1 MTDPLIDPA
10 VQAAIKQAERMV
22 RMEEGQNAIQRSV
35 ESIDSHLA
43 IQNGRI
49 GRTEE
54 RLAATQEALTS
65 HLQQITDR
73 QEFPRLISLESR
85 VGSIEAKSKTQAD
98 TQAGEAVA
106 TKRFMG
112 MLAVGLAV
120 FMGFAET
127 ILRPLIGRLLGLE

>member
-1 MTDPLIDPA
+1 MPDSLTDPA

-22 RMEEGQNAIQRSV
+22 RMEEGQNAIQKSL

-43 IQNGRI
+43 VQNGRI

-85 VGSIEAKSKTQAD
+85 VGSIEAKDKTQAD
-98 TQAGEAVA
+98 TQSGEAVA
-106 TKRFMG
+106 TKRFIVI
-112 MLAVGLAV
+112 LAAGLAA
-120 FMGFAET
+120 FMGLADLV
-127 ILRPLIGRLLGLE
+127 LRPVVGRLLGLE